1 MPGYQRVKGSNVW
14 LKYHAGWVRPEVS
27 WTGVVR

>member
-14 LKYHAGWVRPEVS
+14 LKYHAGLS
-27 WTGVVR
+27 WPLATDHRS